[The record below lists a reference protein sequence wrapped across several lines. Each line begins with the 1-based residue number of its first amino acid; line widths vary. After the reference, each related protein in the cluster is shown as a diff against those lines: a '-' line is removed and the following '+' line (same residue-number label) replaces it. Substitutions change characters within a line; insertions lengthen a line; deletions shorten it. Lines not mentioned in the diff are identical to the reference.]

1 MGATILILEDDVKLR
16 SVLVDSLREEG
27 FEADGLGS
35 GARLL
40 ERTAHAVP
48 DAFVIDIGLPDA
60 DGRDVCRALR
70 ARGITAP
77 VLFLTARSALADRL
91 SGFGAGG
98 DDYLPKPFAFA
109 ELVARLETLI
119 RRAGRHRLGAGAL
132 EVDEAAHALVFGPRS
147 MPLTPTEFRIIV
159 RLAAAG
165 GVVERDDLMAAA
177 WPKGTFVNPNTL
189 DAYIARLRKKLSD
202 LGVDIVIRT
211 AHGVGYALE

>member
-70 ARGITAP
+70 ARGIMAP
-77 VLFLTARSALADRL
+77 VLFLTARSGLSDKL
-91 SGFGAGG
+91 SGFSAGG

-109 ELVARLETLI
+109 ELVARLEALI
-119 RRAGRHRLGAGAL
+119 GRAGRHRLGAGAL
-132 EVDEAAHALVFGPRS
+132 EVDEAAHTLVFGLRS
-147 MPLTPTEFRIIV
+147 TPLTPTEFRIIV
-159 RLAAAG
+159 RLAAG

-177 WPKGTFVNPNTL
+177 WPQGTFVNPNTL
-189 DAYIARLRKKLSD
+189 DAYIARLRKKLSK
-202 LGVDIVIRT
+202 LGVNTVIRT
-211 AHGVGYALE
+211 VHGVGYALE